1 MRPLVDQRA
10 IIADK
15 KQLQKLQVIRF
26 LQDLR
31 TPLKHLL
38 LVIIRQVYILTAK
51 KFKITSISAYP
62 KRCVK

>member
-38 LVIIRQVYILTAK
+38 LVIIRQVYILTTK
-51 KFKITSISAYP
+51 RFKITSISAYP